1 MNFVP
6 IASRASL
13 EGGQK
18 DVSSLEGTK
27 PLIKASLIV
36 TIFVPYFSVYFM
48 SFVDIDIKNPY
59 LSVNV
64 KPSRGKS

>member
-1 MNFVP
+1 MP

-48 SFVDIDIKNPY
+48 SFVDIDIKVY
-59 LSVNV
+59 VTFLYVTHV
-64 KPSRGKS
+64 TF